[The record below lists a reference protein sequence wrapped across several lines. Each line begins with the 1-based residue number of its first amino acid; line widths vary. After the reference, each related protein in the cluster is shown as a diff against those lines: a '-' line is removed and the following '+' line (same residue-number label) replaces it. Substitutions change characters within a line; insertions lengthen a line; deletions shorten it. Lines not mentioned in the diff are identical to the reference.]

1 MLSLG
6 PGCVDAGYAL
16 RHRTLEGTLGLGLT
30 VPAEDGHPIAL
41 WAAPYKMNDQ
51 GDNRPDQENVNQA
64 PRDVEYKPTKD
75 PCDEQGHE

>member
-1 MLSLG
+1 MPCAKST
-6 PGCVDAGYAL
+6 
-16 RHRTLEGTLGLGLT
+16 RRRTLEGTLGPGLT

-41 WAAPYKMNDQ
+41 WAAPYKMHDQ
-51 GDNRPDQENVNQA
+51 GDNRHDQENVNQA

>member
-1 MLSLG
+1 MPCAKST
-6 PGCVDAGYAL
+6 
-16 RHRTLEGTLGLGLT
+16 RRRTLEGTLGLGLT
-30 VPAEDGHPIAL
+30 VLAEDGHRIAL